1 MSIHKEIEPAIEQSS
16 QNNTSA
22 DGAGSTAQ
30 PLQES
35 TKKELIAALE
45 QNWKR
50 EKEGARTYRDLA
62 ERERDAVRR
71 SVLIKMADAEESHAQ
86 KWERK
91 LAELGAEAPQEERTP
106 GMRFKGWLLR
116 QVGTEAALRQLE
128 GEEDKD
134 IARYEAQARTIDD
147 AEAQEMLREVKREEE
162 SHGRIIREIV
172 GPIGPQGMSSSCR
185 AQPPLSPRRLLAW
198 SHILR

>member
-1 MSIHKEIEPAIEQSS
+1 VSIHKEIEPAIEQSS